1 MSSSTDFTPMEWA
14 KILGI
19 VLVIA
24 AVVIFA
30 GKQVVGYFQGPDAT
44 IEGEVDTFQAFDE
57 ANLEVRVEITNTGDE
72 PAWPECRVLAY
83 DASLLVGSDTV
94 WWEQDLAPGDSF
106 SYIVTI
112 RIEDLGAERV
122 QRVELEDCGVH

>member
-30 GKQVVGYFQGPDAT
+30 GSYFQGPDAT

-57 ANLEVRVEITNTGDE
+57 ANLDVRVEITNTGDE
-72 PAWPECRVLAY
+72 PAWPECRVFAY
-83 DASLLVGSDTV
+83 DASTLVGSDLV

-106 SYIVTI
+106 IDIRTI